1 MENTMI
7 GKSLFTGRQVELTEL
22 DPEKDAQA
30 ISIWTKQPAFNRK
43 FFNSTFK
50 PRPMSE
56 VKKKLQEMLKEAD
69 ENRQAIYFAIRKIN
83 SPELIGMLWFPWVDA
98 QHQTSSMYLSFG
110 EREDLASLGQE
121 ALDLATYYAFME
133 LSLHRLA
140 VTLGADEP
148 EWIALI
154 EENGFLREVLRR
166 ENIFTE
172 GHYLDEYVYAIVET
186 RMEGKTKQ
194 EVMMKTHY

>member
-110 EREDLASLGQE
+110 SGKIWLLWGRRRSIW
-121 ALDLATYYAFME
+121 
-133 LSLHRLA
+133 RLIMHSWSSA
-140 VTLGADEP
+140 CTA
-148 EWIALI
+148 W
-154 EENGFLREVLRR
+154 R
-166 ENIFTE
+166 
-172 GHYLDEYVYAIVET
+172 
-186 RMEGKTKQ
+186 
-194 EVMMKTHY
+194 